1 MKQND
6 LKNLATLSVA
16 KIISEDSNF
25 SELPFKHLYCDNFFS
40 TEFANA
46 LLDSFPKL
54 DNSDLW
60 DSSNDPEIEVK
71 MRSKWQSEFDIP
83 DTIVDAIRVL
93 NSSLFLKSVSEKFDI
108 PKLMPD
114 PYFTGGGLNVTVS
127 GGLLDV
133 HVDGNYHDAS
143 GLNRRINAILYLN
156 PGWQEGWGGEFG
168 LYDETG
174 DKLIK
179 KIAPIHNRLVIFD
192 TNDKS
197 FHGLP
202 DPLNFPEGL
211 ARRSIILY
219 YYTKDERP
227 SDQVTVNEPH
237 SALWKK
243 KGGLD
248 KRGNK
253 TRDFS

>member
-202 DPLNFPEGL
+202 DPLNFPEGH

-227 SDQVTVNEPH
+227 TDQVTVEQPH

>member
-1 MKQND
+1 MNQKD

-16 KIISEDSNF
+16 KIISEDNNF

-156 PGWQEGWGGEFG
+156 PGWREGWGGEFG

-202 DPLNFPEGL
+202 DPLNFPEGH

>member
-1 MKQND
+1 MKQKD

-16 KIISEDSNF
+16 KIISDDSNF
-25 SELPFKHLYCDNFFS
+25 SEHPFKHLYIDNFFNK
-40 TEFANA
+40 EFADA

-54 DNSDLW
+54 DNKELW
-60 DSSNDPEIEVK
+60 DISNDPEIEMK

-83 DTIVDAIRVL
+83 DTIVDSIRVL

-202 DPLNFPEGL
+202 DPLNFPEGH

-227 SDQVTVNEPH
+227 TNQVTVKQPH

-243 KGGLD
+243 KGVLD

>member
-6 LKNLATLSVA
+6 LKNLAKKSVA
-16 KIISEDSNF
+16 KIISDDSNF
-25 SELPFKHLYCDNFFS
+25 SKLPFKHLYIDNFF
-40 TEFANA
+40 TPEFADA
-46 LLDSFPKL
+46 LLDSFPEL
-54 DNSDLW
+54 DNKDLW

-71 MRSKWQSEFDIP
+71 MRSKWHSEFDIP

-156 PGWQEGWGGEFG
+156 PGWREGWGGEFG

-202 DPLNFPEGL
+202 DPLNFPEGH

-219 YYTKDERP
+219 YYTRDERP
-227 SDQVTVNEPH
+227 TDQVTVDQPH

-243 KGGLD
+243 KGVLD

>member
-202 DPLNFPEGL
+202 DPLNFPEGH

-227 SDQVTVNEPH
+227 TDQVTVEQPH

-243 KGGLD
+243 KGVLD